1 MRKDYLVIIDESDEL
16 KNAIY
21 FAAKR
26 SVANNAN
33 LIMLYVVRP
42 AVNVEWASVG
52 NLIEQEETKKKKK
65 ISRLWSRLWS
75 AVVEEKFKIK
85 PQIIIKMGDKV
96 DEIIKFL
103 KEDKSIRFLILAS
116 SIDSDPGP
124 IIKSLSK
131 KMNDLPVPLVIIPG
145 LISEK
150 ELDNLI

>member
-1 MRKDYLVIIDESDEL
+1 MRKNYLVIIDESDEL

-26 SVANNAN
+26 SVINNAN

-42 AVNVEWASVG
+42 AVNTEWASVG
-52 NLIEQEETKKKKK
+52 NLIEQEETSEGKK
-65 ISRLWSRLWS
+65 ISRLWST
-75 AVVEEKFKIK
+75 VVEEKFKIK

-103 KEDKSIRFLILAS
+103 
-116 SIDSDPGP
+116 
-124 IIKSLSK
+124 
-131 KMNDLPVPLVIIPG
+131 NDLPVPLVIIPG

-150 ELDNLI
+150 EIDNLI

>member
-1 MRKDYLVIIDESDEL
+1 MRKNYLVIIDESDEL

-26 SVANNAN
+26 SVANNAS

-42 AVNVEWASVG
+42 AVNAEWASVG
-52 NLIEQEETKKKKK
+52 NLIEQEETSEGKK
-65 ISRLWSRLWS
+65 ISRLWST
-75 AVVEEKFKIK
+75 VVEEKFKIK

-96 DEIIKFL
+96 GEIIKFL
-103 KEDKSIRFLILAS
+103 KEDKSVRFLVLAS

-131 KMNDLPVPLVIIPG
+131 KMNDLSVPLVIIPG

-150 ELDNLI
+150 EIDNLI

>member
-1 MRKDYLVIIDESDEL
+1 
-16 KNAIY
+16 
-21 FAAKR
+21 
-26 SVANNAN
+26 
-33 LIMLYVVRP
+33 MLYVVRP
-42 AVNVEWASVG
+42 AVNTEWASVG
-52 NLIEQEETKKKKK
+52 NLIEQEETSEGKK
-65 ISRLWSRLWS
+65 ISRLWS

-85 PQIIIKMGDKV
+85 PKIIIKMGDKV

-103 KEDKSIRFLILAS
+103 KEDKTIRSLVLAS
-116 SIDSDPGP
+116 SIENDNPGP

>member
-1 MRKDYLVIIDESDEL
+1 MRKNYLVIIDESDEL

-26 SVANNAN
+26 SATTNAN

-42 AVNVEWASVG
+42 AVNAEWATVG
-52 NLIEQEETKKKKK
+52 NLIEQEETSEGKK
-65 ISRLWSRLWS
+65 ISRLWSTL
-75 AVVEEKFKIK
+75 VEDKFKIK

-103 KEDKSIRFLILAS
+103 REDKSIRFLVLAS
-116 SIDSDPGP
+116 SIDGDNPGP
-124 IIKSLSK
+124 IIKSLLK
-131 KMNDLPVPLVIIPG
+131 KMNDLSVPLLIIPG

>member
-1 MRKDYLVIIDESDEL
+1 
-16 KNAIY
+16 
-21 FAAKR
+21 
-26 SVANNAN
+26 
-33 LIMLYVVRP
+33 MLYVVRP
-42 AVNVEWASVG
+42 AVNTEWASVS
-52 NLIEQEETKKKKK
+52 NLIEQEETSEGKK
-65 ISRLWSRLWS
+65 ISRLWS

-85 PQIIIKMGDKV
+85 PKIIIKMGDKV

-103 KEDKSIRFLILAS
+103 KEDKTIRSLILAS
-116 SIDSDPGP
+116 SIDNDNPGP

>member
-1 MRKDYLVIIDESDEL
+1 MRKNYLVIIDETDEL

-42 AVNVEWASVG
+42 AVNAEWASVG
-52 NLIEQEETKKKKK
+52 NLIEQEETSEGKK
-65 ISRLWSRLWS
+65 ISRLWS

>member
-1 MRKDYLVIIDESDEL
+1 MRKNYLVIIDESDEL

-26 SVANNAN
+26 SVANKAN

-42 AVNVEWASVG
+42 AVNTEWASVG
-52 NLIEQEETKKKKK
+52 NLIEQEETSEGKK
-65 ISRLWSRLWS
+65 ISRLWSTI
-75 AVVEEKFKIK
+75 VEEKFKIK
-85 PQIIIKMGDKV
+85 PQIIIKLGDKV

-103 KEDKSIRFLILAS
+103 KEDNSIRFLVLAS
-116 SIDSDPGP
+116 SADSDPGP

-131 KMNDLPVPLVIIPG
+131 KMNDLPIPLVIIPG

>member
-1 MRKDYLVIIDESDEL
+1 MRKNYLVIIDESDEL

-26 SVANNAN
+26 SAVNNAD

-42 AVNVEWASVG
+42 AVNTEWASVS
-52 NLIEQEETKKKKK
+52 NLIEQEETSEGKK
-65 ISRLWSRLWS
+65 ISRLWS

-85 PQIIIKMGDKV
+85 PKIIIKMGDKV

-103 KEDKSIRFLILAS
+103 KEDKTIRFLVLAS
-116 SIDSDPGP
+116 SIDNDNPGP

-131 KMNDLPVPLVIIPG
+131 KMNDLSVPLVIIPG